1 MNHKNTKSLHFGG
14 KGWGCSAALSRLDV
28 YSYLIDEGMT
38 VYEIVTNWAINF
50 FHTESASL
58 KKKMKNKDLV
68 FWLAQLST
76 YIKAGIP

>member
-1 MNHKNTKSLHFGG
+1 
-14 KGWGCSAALSRLDV
+14 
-28 YSYLIDEGMT
+28 MT

-50 FHTESASL
+50 FHTESSSI

-76 YIKAGIP
+76 YIKAGIPLTDAVKVLAEQDKERNINQYMMQ